1 MIYGLES
8 AALTN
13 RQEAELDVGDMK
25 ILRFSLGVT
34 WMDGIRN
41 KFIRRTGH
49 AEGLEK
55 KVGVVRLRW
64 FEPVQKRNRE
74 YTGC

>member
-8 AALTN
+8 VALTN

-25 ILRFSLGVT
+25 ILRVT

-41 KFIRRTGH
+41 KFIRGTGD

-64 FEPVQKRNRE
+64 FEPVQRRNRG

>member
-8 AALTN
+8 VALT
-13 RQEAELDVGDMK
+13 GDMK
-25 ILRFSLGVT
+25 ISRFSLGVT

-41 KFIRRTGH
+41 KFIRGTGD
-49 AEGLEK
+49 AERLEK

-64 FEPVQKRNRE
+64 FEPVQRRNRG